1 MEYLSERFEEEAIGL
16 ITLEAILTSRQ
27 PSKKLQCLLFEN
39 LMLKKSETTVLKK
52 YDLL

>member
-39 LMLKKSETTVLKK
+39 LMLKNFRNDCSKK
-52 YDLL
+52 I